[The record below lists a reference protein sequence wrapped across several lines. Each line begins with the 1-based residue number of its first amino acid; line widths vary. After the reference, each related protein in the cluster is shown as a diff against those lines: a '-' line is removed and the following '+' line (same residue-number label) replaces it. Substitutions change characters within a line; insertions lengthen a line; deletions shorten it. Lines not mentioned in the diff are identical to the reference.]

1 MTAAPPSP
9 HAPAG
14 PFRRIAALVYDSL
27 LLLAVL
33 FLGTVAL
40 LPLSGGESLTA
51 DHIGAWAHLYHLFVG
66 ALLIGF
72 FGVFWTKRGQTLG
85 MMSWK
90 IRIEAGDGA
99 LLGWRRVTL
108 RLVIGLALVVAASI
122 GLWLLRGDQ
131 PTSFTAGAV
140 ALLAPV
146 AVNYLWMLRDA
157 SRRTLQDQLSGCRVV
172 RIG

>member
-1 MTAAPPSP
+1 MSAATPLSD
-9 HAPAG
+9 APAG
-14 PFRRIAALVYDSL
+14 PFRRLAALVYDSL

-51 DHIGAWAHLYHLFVG
+51 DHIGAWAHLYHLFIG
-66 ALLIGF
+66 ALLVGF

-90 IRIEAGDGA
+90 IRIEDRAGA
-99 LLGWRRVTL
+99 LIGWPRVTL
-108 RLVIGLALVVAASI
+108 RLLIGVVLVTSLSI
-122 GLWLLRGDQ
+122 GLWLLRGDEA
-131 PTSFTAGAV
+131 PALTAAAA

-146 AVNYLWMLRDA
+146 FVNYLWMLRDA
-157 SRRTLQDQLSGCRVV
+157 SRRTLQDLLSGCRVV

>member
-1 MTAAPPSP
+1 MSTAIPPP
-9 HAPAG
+9 ATPAG

-27 LLLAVL
+27 LLVAVL

-51 DHIGAWAHLYHLFVG
+51 DHVGAWAHLYHLFVG
-66 ALLIGF
+66 ALLVGF

-90 IRIEAGDGA
+90 IRIEAQDGA
-99 LLGWRRVTL
+99 LIRWPRVTL
-108 RLVIGLALVVAASI
+108 RLAIGVLLVSSLSI
-122 GLWLLRGDQ
+122 GLWLLRGDE
-131 PTSFTAGAV
+131 PPALTAAAA

-157 SRRTLQDQLSGCRVV
+157 SRRTLQDLLSGCRVV
-172 RIG
+172 RTG